1 MVGGICPVRLKFA
14 RVHLLRVGAGGGVGK
29 EFVARPAMDMLCSKN
44 VLQPDL
50 FLRIWGRKSTR
61 KRMEKSLGDAE
72 RREVCD

>member
-1 MVGGICPVRLKFA
+1 MVGGLFPARLKFA
-14 RVHLLRVGAGGGVGK
+14 RVYLLRVEAGDGVGE
-29 EFVARPAMDMLCSKN
+29 EFVARPAMDVLCSKN

-61 KRMEKSLGDAE
+61 KRMENSLGDAE